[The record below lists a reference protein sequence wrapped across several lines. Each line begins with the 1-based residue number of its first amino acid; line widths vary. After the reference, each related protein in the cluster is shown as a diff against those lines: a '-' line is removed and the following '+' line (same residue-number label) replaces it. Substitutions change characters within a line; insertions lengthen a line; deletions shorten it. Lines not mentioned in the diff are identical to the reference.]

1 MKKIW
6 NLIRAYFMKLF
17 LSKKIEIKIEP
28 IVIPMTNFI
37 LKSDQ
42 FRELTEK
49 GQIIVSRRKTKINND
64 LMDSFIDFNNVY
76 LNVYHKSLKGEKVL
90 VGVSK
95 IEEGKN
101 RGLLD
106 FTLVVMK

>member
-28 IVIPMTNFI
+28 IVIPMANFI

>member
-6 NLIRAYFMKLF
+6 NFIRNFILKLF
-17 LSKKIEIKIEP
+17 LNKKIEIKIEP
-28 IVIPMTNFI
+28 IVVPMANFI

-42 FRELTEK
+42 FQELKTK
-49 GQIIVSRRKTKINND
+49 GQVIVSRRKTKINND

-76 LNVYHKSLKGEKVL
+76 LSVYNKSLKGEKIL

-101 RGLLD
+101 RSLLD